1 MPADPTRFL
10 VSFLP
15 VTRRRLQRNGLIFER
30 IRYWSDMLPT
40 IAQPNEPLIVRYDP
54 RDLSHLFVMGKDLR
68 YHSVPYA
75 NVTHP
80 PISLSE
86 LRHLQAQLRA
96 QSKAHIDENLL
107 FATHDKQQKL
117 VAAAMTTTKATRR
130 RAEAARR
137 GKGEK
142 QPLVSSIDF
151 TKKADSLPME
161 IWENPP

>member
-1 MPADPTRFL
+1 
-10 VSFLP
+10 
-15 VTRRRLQRNGLIFER
+15 
-30 IRYWSDMLPT
+30 MLPT

-80 PISLSE
+80 PISMAE

-107 FATHDKQQKL
+107 FATHDKQQKI

-137 GKGEK
+137 SKAEK

-151 TKKADSLPME
+151 TKEADSLPAE
-161 IWENPP
+161 IWENPL